1 MVDTTALVA
10 LVVAG
15 VALVVA
21 AGQLTQQ
28 LMATAYVIRKCDRT
42 VTGGLTKGG
51 VRQWHWRQFRFS
63 VKYQA
68 IICTLPS
75 SVYQALGIR
84 PSIQLDTDKP
94 SQQLWNRAIKLRVN
108 RNPMQGSWISF
119 VQDLITCACVSPQ
132 SIYLKEESGDR
143 IPDDLTVAPT
153 QVDAITVLLAC
164 IAMGM
169 QVYTFSPTSGEF
181 ALGGGSGSISASKH
195 PVLGTLLH
203 YSVFSSEPTAGL
215 EVARRHGQALCH
227 KEGIWANTVFGR
239 FRDISYRREFV
250 PLTHLLARKMDVL
263 RASGWEDG
271 PVDFGDTIG
280 GAACFLT
287 FAKVDCYMT
296 VPASVVRRYCVHF
309 AESVVKAHHSE
320 LSSHGW
326 NFSKEPSLSGP
337 YYNKI
342 KEFSDSHGGSSPYH
356 SWGSYSDFST
366 LEEDELLSHLE
377 SDKLITFEQLLLDLR
392 ADFSLSQSSNRW
404 DPSSYVSTAAAW
416 DVILWADHCTS
427 YIAQRKYGSLLIHPI
442 VGVVETI
449 IATATSS
456 LQSVGPPSWGR
467 AAEQIKRWPQT
478 FSTACE
484 AVLGSLS
491 LPPDDRKWV
500 SIYARLSILRAAYY
514 TIMMR
519 AAGEVGTGLTEQTK
533 IETALVYMA

>member
-10 LVVAG
+10 IVVAV

-21 AGQLTQQ
+21 TGQLTQQ

-63 VKYQA
+63 VKYQT
-68 IICTLPS
+68 IICALPS

-84 PSIQLDTDKP
+84 PAVQLDTDKP
-94 SQQLWNRAIKLRVN
+94 SQQLWDRAIKLRAH
-108 RNPMQGSWISF
+108 RNPIQGSWITF
-119 VQDLITCACVSPQ
+119 IQDLVACACVSPQ
-132 SIYLKEESGDR
+132 SIYLKDESGDR

-164 IAMGM
+164 IAIGM
-169 QVYTFSPTSGEF
+169 QVYRYSPTSSEI
-181 ALGGGSGSISASKH
+181 ALGGGLGSMSTSSH

-203 YSVFSSEPTAGL
+203 YSVFSSEPTAGI
-215 EVARRHGQALCH
+215 EVARRHGKALCQA
-227 KEGIWANTVFGR
+227 EGVWANAVFGR
-239 FRDISYRREFV
+239 FRDRSYRLEFV
-250 PLTHLLARKMDVL
+250 HLFDLQERKFDVL
-263 RASGWEDG
+263 RASGWKDH
-271 PVDFGDTIG
+271 DSDTIG
-280 GAACFLT
+280 GAACFLI
-287 FAKVDCYMT
+287 FAQIDCYLT
-296 VPASVVRRYCVHF
+296 VPPSTARPWCAHF
-309 AESVVKAHHSE
+309 AEIVVKAHHSE

-326 NFSKEPSLSGP
+326 DASKAPSLSGP
-337 YYNKI
+337 YYDKI
-342 KEFSDSHGGSSPYH
+342 KNFADSHGCSSPYQQ
-356 SWGSYSDFST
+356 WGPHSDFST

-377 SDKLITFEQLLLDLR
+377 SDKLIVFEQLLLDLR
-392 ADFSLSQSSNRW
+392 AAFLFPQSSDRR
-404 DPSSYVSTAAAW
+404 DPSSYISTPAAW
-416 DVILWADHCTS
+416 DFVLWADHCTS
-427 YIAQRKYGSLLIHPI
+427 YITRRKYGSFLIHPI
-442 VGVVETI
+442 VGVAETI

-456 LQSVGPPSWGR
+456 LQGVGPPSWGR
-467 AAEQIKRWPQT
+467 AAEHIERWPHT

-484 AVLGSLS
+484 AVLGNLN

-519 AAGEVGTGLTEQTK
+519 AAVEVGTGLTEQTK